1 MQALALTTDRDYYTR
16 AANEDCINGGPR
28 TRTKYLY
35 DAAGNT
41 NSYSNLTFTYNN
53 AGRESGVTVG
63 RASSSYVYNALGQ
76 MIQKSVGS
84 TVTLLM
90 YDEAGHLLGEYSS
103 TGALIQE
110 TVWMGDIPVATLR
123 PNGSTISIYYVH
135 TDQLNAP
142 RKITRPS
149 DNGLMWRW
157 DADPFGTAAPNQNPA
172 SLGTFI
178 YNLRFP
184 GQYYQAETGLNY
196 NYFRDYDPATGR
208 YIESDPIGLRAGV
221 NTYAYANNN
230 PLSRT
235 DPFGLF
241 SVDYPVSTGS
251 ARELPGDRIGETRD
265 TTGVTCACKQCGNS
279 WSLDSCHA
287 NVYLKVRI
295 LAPLSPA
302 ADAFS
307 RKSEQEHVDD
317 FKSGRREVETAGWK
331 AEQAQQRLTYPNE
344 RSCLEAAVAKVLSA
358 VNAVVLA
365 QEADSKGRD
374 DRGEHTY
381 HGPR

>member
-1 MQALALTTDRDYYTR
+1 MPQSAPPRPLPAAALRVVPEQDRDIRPTARRATCAARLYRAAAPHRASGSLLPSEKSIASSIYHSRDRPHAHGQALSL
-16 AANEDCINGGPR
+16 
-28 TRTKYLY
+28 
-35 DAAGNT
+35 
-41 NSYSNLTFTYNN
+41 
-53 AGRESGVTVG
+53 
-63 RASSSYVYNALGQ
+63 
-76 MIQKSVGS
+76 
-84 TVTLLM
+84 
-90 YDEAGHLLGEYSS
+90 
-103 TGALIQE
+103 
-110 TVWMGDIPVATLR
+110 
-123 PNGSTISIYYVH
+123 
-135 TDQLNAP
+135 
-142 RKITRPS
+142 
-149 DNGLMWRW
+149 
-157 DADPFGTAAPNQNPA
+157 TAAPLQG
-172 SLGTFI
+172 S
-178 YNLRFP
+178 
-184 GQYYQAETGLNY
+184 
-196 NYFRDYDPATGR
+196 TGR

-241 SVDYPVSTGS
+241 SVDYVVSTGS

-317 FKSGRREVETAGWK
+317 FMSGRREVETAGWK

-365 QEADSKGRD
+365 QETDTKGRD
-374 DRGEHTY
+374 DRGEHT
-381 HGPR
+381 